1 MSSGVGYND
10 ADYLQ
15 QEMSYLKAD
24 DDRLHRMVGN
34 TSSSSF
40 LLMPPSSLSTGASIS
55 GGMSLL
61 STSFSPTT
69 SPTSLTSPV
78 QRAFGASGDKSGLDF
93 LSNHRMSENDNG
105 KIVTVNVVP
114 EDSRLVSYSYYYY

>member
-1 MSSGVGYND
+1 
-10 ADYLQ
+10 
-15 QEMSYLKAD
+15 MSYLKAD

-34 TSSSSF
+34 TSSSSL
-40 LLMPPSSLSTGASIS
+40 LLMPPSSSLSTGASIS
-55 GGMSLL
+55 GGMSVL
-61 STSFSPTT
+61 STSFFPTT